1 METEGRMDV
10 FEKKILLVDDT
21 LENIDVAIRTLGETY
36 DLIVAKEGK
45 KGFDLAIHEQP
56 DLILLDVVM
65 PGINGYEVCRMLK
78 EEKTTE
84 HIPVIF
90 LTSMTSSE
98 SKKMGFALGAVDYI
112 TKPFEVEELRARVKN
127 HIIVKKY
134 QDGLL
139 KQKELLEMKVEE
151 RTYELK
157 ETLQKMEF
165 ASLEA
170 ILRLSRA
177 AEYRDD
183 DTGNHV
189 FRVGLYTAEIAR
201 QLSLSENIVKKLMWA
216 APMHDVGK
224 IGIPDNI
231 LQKPGKLTDEEW
243 VTMRN
248 HSVMGAKILEGSSS
262 DIINLA
268 EILAHGHH
276 EKWNGLGY
284 PEGKKGEDIPLY
296 CRIVALADVFDAL
309 TTERPYKNAFS
320 IEKSFGIIKEE
331 RGNHFDPAVVD
342 AFFAIQDKILEIRE
356 KYSDVEKIDS
366 STFWNIWTS

>member
-1 METEGRMDV
+1 M
-10 FEKKILLVDDT
+10 KKYENRILLVDDT
-21 LENIDVAIRTLGETY
+21 VENLDLAIETLGETY
-36 DLIVAKEGK
+36 DMVVM
-45 KGFDLAIHEQP
+45 KGGSGVFEMAANEQP
-56 DLILLDVVM
+56 DLILLDIVM
-65 PGINGYEVCRMLK
+65 PGINGYEVCRKLK
-78 EEKTTE
+78 EDKRTE
-84 HIPVIF
+84 HIPIIF
-90 LTSMTSSE
+90 LTSMSNSE
-98 SKKMGFALGAVDYI
+98 SKKNGFNIGAVDYI
-112 TKPFEVEELRARVKN
+112 TKPFEIEELKARVKN
-127 HIIVKKY
+127 HIMLKKY
-134 QDGLL
+134 QDGLVH
-139 KQKELLEMKVEE
+139 QKHVLEMKVEE
-151 RTYELK
+151 RTFELK
-157 ETLQKMEF
+157 ETMQKMEF

-170 ILRLSRA
+170 VLRLSRA

-189 FRVGLYTAEIAR
+189 FRVGLYAAEIAR
-201 QLSLSENIVKKLMWA
+201 QMNLDEKIIKKLMWA

-224 IGIPDNI
+224 IGIPDSI

-268 EILAHGHH
+268 EILALGHH
-276 EKWNGLGY
+276 EKWNGKGY
-284 PEGKKGEDIPLY
+284 PEGKKGEEIPLY

-320 IEKSFGIIKEE
+320 IEKSFSIIHEE

-342 AFFAIQDKILEIRE
+342 AFFEITDKIIEIRE

-366 STFWNIWTS
+366 STFWNFWSK

>member
-1 METEGRMDV
+1 MEDGMDDS
-10 FEKKILLVDDT
+10 ERKILLVDDT

-36 DLIVAKEGK
+36 DMIIAKDGK
-45 KGFDLAIHEQP
+45 RGFELAKSEQP

-65 PGINGYEVCRMLK
+65 PGINGYEVCRILK
-78 EEKTTE
+78 EENSTE

-98 SKKMGFALGAVDYI
+98 SKKMGFALGVVDYI
-112 TKPFEVEELRARVKN
+112 TKPFEVEELKARVNN

-151 RTYELK
+151 RTFELK
-157 ETLQKMEF
+157 EAMQKMEF

-170 ILRLSRA
+170 VLRLSRA

-189 FRVGLYTAEIAR
+189 FRVGLYAAEIGR
-201 QLSLSENIVKKLMWA
+201 QMNLDEKSIKKLMWA

-224 IGIPDNI
+224 IGIPDSI

-268 EILAHGHH
+268 EILALGHH
-276 EKWNGLGY
+276 EKWNGKGY
-284 PEGKKGEDIPLY
+284 PEGKKGEEIPLY
-296 CRIVALADVFDAL
+296 CRVVALADVFDAL
-309 TTERPYKNAFS
+309 TTERPYKKAFS
-320 IEKSFGIIKEE
+320 IEKSLGIIMEE
-331 RGNHFDPAVVD
+331 RGQHFDPAVVD

-356 KYSDVEKIDS
+356 KYADILKVDS
-366 STFWNIWTS
+366 STFWNMWTS

>member
-1 METEGRMDV
+1 MDV

-45 KGFDLAIHEQP
+45 KGFDLAVHEQP

-78 EEKTTE
+78 EEELTE

-112 TKPFEVEELRARVKN
+112 TKPFEVEELKARVKN

-157 ETLQKMEF
+157 ETMQKMEF

-224 IGIPDNI
+224 IGIPDSI

-284 PEGKKGEDIPLY
+284 PDGKKGEEIPLY

-309 TTERPYKNAFS
+309 TTERPYKKAFS

>member
-1 METEGRMDV
+1 MKKYEN
-10 FEKKILLVDDT
+10 KILLIDDT
-21 LENIDVAIRTLGETY
+21 VENLDLAIETLGETY
-36 DLIVAKEGK
+36 DMIVT
-45 KGFDLAIHEQP
+45 KGGTGVFEIAVNEQP
-56 DLILLDVVM
+56 DLILLDIVM
-65 PGINGYEVCRMLK
+65 PGINGYEVCRKLK
-78 EEKTTE
+78 DDERTE

-90 LTSMTSSE
+90 LTSMSNSE
-98 SKKMGFALGAVDYI
+98 SKKNGFNIGAVDYI
-112 TKPFEVEELRARVKN
+112 TKPFEIEELKARVKN
-127 HIIVKKY
+127 HIMLKKY
-134 QDGLL
+134 QDGLVH
-139 KQKELLEMKVEE
+139 QKHVLEMKVEE
-151 RTYELK
+151 RTFELK
-157 ETLQKMEF
+157 ETMQKMEF

-170 ILRLSRA
+170 VLRLSRA

-189 FRVGLYTAEIAR
+189 FRVGLYAAEIAR
-201 QLSLSENIVKKLMWA
+201 QMNLDEKIIKKLMWA

-224 IGIPDNI
+224 IGIPDSI
-231 LQKPGKLTDEEW
+231 LQKPGKITDDEW
-243 VTMRN
+243 KIMRN

-284 PEGKKGEDIPLY
+284 PDGKKGEEIPLY

-320 IEKSFGIIKEE
+320 IEKSFAIIHEE

-342 AFFAIQDKILEIRE
+342 AFFEITDKIIEIRE

-366 STFWNIWTS
+366 GTFWNFWSK

>member
-1 METEGRMDV
+1 MTYY
-10 FEKKILLVDDT
+10 EKKVLLVDDT
-21 LENIDVAIRTLGETY
+21 LENIDVAIEVLGKTY
-36 DLIVAKEGK
+36 DMIIAKNGK
-45 KGFDLAIHEQP
+45 KGFLLAKSEQP

-65 PGINGYEVCRMLK
+65 PGINGYEVCKMLK
-78 EEKTTE
+78 NEKSTE

-90 LTSMTSSE
+90 LTSMSTSE
-98 SKKMGFALGAVDYI
+98 SKKTAFNLGAVDYI
-112 TKPFEVEELRARVKN
+112 TKPFEVEELKARVKN

-139 KQKELLEMKVEE
+139 KQKELLEMKVDE
-151 RTYELK
+151 RTFELM
-157 ETLQKMEF
+157 EAMQKMEF

-201 QLSLSENIVKKLMWA
+201 CMKVDDKVVKKLMWA

-231 LQKPGKLTDEEW
+231 LQKPGKLTEGEW
-243 VTMRN
+243 TTMKT
-248 HSVMGAKILEGSSS
+248 HSEMGAKILEGSSS

-268 EILAHGHH
+268 EVLALGHH
-276 EKWNGLGY
+276 EKWNGKGY
-284 PEGKKGEDIPLY
+284 PEGKKGEESPLY

-320 IEKSFGIIKEE
+320 IEKSFEIIKSESGE
-331 RGNHFDPAVVD
+331 HFDPSVVG
-342 AFFAIQDKILEIRE
+342 AFFSISDTMLKIRE
-356 KYSDVEKIDS
+356 KYSDIKKIDS
-366 STFWNIWTS
+366 SEYWNIWVS